1 MESTCQLKNHHIQV
15 HTTTTTKNICIVL
28 MAVVNSNYEFIMA
41 DADINGQTSDG
52 GVLGKTAFGKA
63 LGDKLLQIPE
73 PGSLQNSEKELPF
86 VFVGDDAFALTENFM
101 KPYG

>member
-1 MESTCQLKNHHIQV
+1 
-15 HTTTTTKNICIVL
+15 

-41 DADINGQTSDG
+41 DANINGRISDG

-63 LGDKLLQIPE
+63 LGDKLLQIAE
-73 PGSLQNSEKELPF
+73 PGRLPNSQKKLPF

-101 KPYG
+101 KPYGQAGLTAQQRIFNYRLSRARRVI